1 MLYLVISEE
10 WYGDESGDMVRLFES
25 EEDAEIYK
33 MRWIAK
39 TRGTVDVIVKKITLV
54 MAGMYE

>member
-10 WYGDESGDMVRLFES
+10 WYGDSDMIRLFES

-33 MRWIAK
+33 LRWIAK
-39 TRGTVDVIVKKITLV
+39 THGKIDVIVKKITLV